1 MLGTSPR
8 RRFMIV
14 RVLTATVVNE
24 RMGAFNA
31 LLRQQ
36 LPILKAQPGL
46 VYVKLARRIEGQ
58 VEEVILL
65 EEWRDA
71 ASLYDWVGPS
81 LGRSHL
87 LAGAE
92 EMADRIEVRHYES
105 LDVEPDGS
113 SIDPWQRQ
121 SGPVHEGSPG
131 R

>member
-1 MLGTSPR
+1 V
-8 RRFMIV
+8 IV
-14 RVLTATVVNE
+14 RVVTAIVPNE
-24 RMGAFNA
+24 RMGAFND
-31 LLRQQ
+31 LLRRQ

-58 VEEVILL
+58 VEEVMLF
-65 EEWRDA
+65 EQWRDA
-71 ASLYDWVGPS
+71 ASLYGWVGPS
-81 LGRSHL
+81 LDRPRL

-121 SGPVHEGSPG
+121 TEPVHEGSPG
-131 R
+131 L